1 MALSS
6 SIRRFCACA
15 AVALPLLFAASSASA
30 STETLKRSLSNILFA
45 PLDIVLSPIVAAH
58 TIYRNLNDIGDSLGV
73 RLAYPIPGYAWTTG
87 LTIGAGGLRELSG
100 LLELVPGLV
109 LLPFEADMDPLFD
122 PAEKADALVNVDT
135 PPLNV
140 KFGIDYSSVPY

>member
-1 MALSS
+1 LSS
-6 SIRRFCACA
+6 STRRLCVCA
-15 AVALPLLFAASSASA
+15 AVALPLLFAATAATA
-30 STETLKRSLSNILFA
+30 STETLKRSMSNILFA
-45 PLDIVLSPIVAAH
+45 PLDIALSPVVAAH
-58 TIYRNLNDIGDSLGV
+58 SIYHNLNDVGDSLGV
-73 RLAYPIPGYAWTTG
+73 RLAYPIPGFAWTTG
-87 LTIGAGGLRELSG
+87 LTIGAGALRELSG

-122 PAEKADALVNVDT
+122 PAEKANSLVSIET